1 MLAQAGL
8 EPPTFRFVTERATTE
23 LRRLKLIK
31 SKNLG
36 LSMQRE
42 SFPPL
47 FPLPA
52 TWELGIF
59 KMNSLNTS

>member
-42 SFPPL
+42 SFPPP
-47 FPLPA
+47 FPPSRN
-52 TWELGIF
+52 LGIGNF
-59 KMNSLNTS
+59 QNE